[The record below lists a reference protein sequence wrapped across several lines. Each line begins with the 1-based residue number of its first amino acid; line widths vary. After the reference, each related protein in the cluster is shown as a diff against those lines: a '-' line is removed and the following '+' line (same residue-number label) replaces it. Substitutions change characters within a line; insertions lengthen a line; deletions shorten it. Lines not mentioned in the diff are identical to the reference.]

1 MTQIVACVARLPRDA
16 DIAGVIAG
24 LERIERER
32 DGFFVPGGPAPAER
46 AARAPRPDG
55 VACFNAMYL
64 AVTRA
69 VQVALPAFESP
80 AFVSRLDVVFAEF
93 YLEACRAATER
104 AWISRAWAPL
114 FEAREDPRILPLQFA
129 IAGMN
134 AHINNDLSYALVQT
148 WRELGL
154 RPGDDT
160 PEHRDFVRING
171 ILEAVEARIKPVLL
185 DPFIADLDHLLGRI
199 DDRLALWSV
208 AKARADAWD
217 RALELSERPGRGH
230 DDLHDRLVGFAGHLL
245 LSPLV

>member
-1 MTQIVACVARLPRDA
+1 MTQIVARVAHLRPDA
-16 DIAGVIAG
+16 DVAGVLAT

-32 DGFFVPGGPAPAER
+32 DGFFVPEGPGPVQR

-55 VACFNAMYL
+55 VACFNALYL
-64 AVTRA
+64 EVTRA
-69 VQVALPAFESP
+69 VRDALPQFESP
-80 AFVSRLDVVFAEF
+80 AFISRLDVVFAEY
-93 YLEACRAATER
+93 YLEACRAAARR

-114 FEAREDPRILPLQFA
+114 FEACEEPRILPLQFA

-154 RPGDDT
+154 EPGDDT
-160 PEHRDFVRING
+160 PEHRDFQRVNA

-185 DPFIADLDHLLGRI
+185 DPFIAGLDHLLGQI

-217 RALELSERPGRGH
+217 RALELNERPGHGH
-230 DDLHDRLVGFAGHLL
+230 DDFHDRLVGFAGHLL
-245 LSPLV
+245 LAPLL